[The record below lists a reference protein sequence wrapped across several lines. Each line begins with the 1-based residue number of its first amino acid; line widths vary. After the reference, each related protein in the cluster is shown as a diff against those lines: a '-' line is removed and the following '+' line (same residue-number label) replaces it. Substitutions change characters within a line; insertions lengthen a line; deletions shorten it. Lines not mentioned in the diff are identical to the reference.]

1 MYRTFGAISLLMLAT
16 TVAAQQNT
24 LTEETTIQLGL
35 SRGPVQQRTEGN
47 ITQAQSEVIAAGKRP
62 NPEFHYER
70 ETLDNDE
77 DQVEQTFVFS
87 QQFDLVYSA

>member
-1 MYRTFGAISLLMLAT
+1 MYRTFEARGLLMLAT

-24 LTEETTIQLGL
+24 LTEETTIRLGL

-47 ITQAQSEVIAAGKRP
+47 TTQAQSDVIAAGKVP

-70 ETLDNDE
+70 EPLGNDNEAVKDE
-77 DQVEQTFVFS
+77 
-87 QQFDLVYSA
+87 